1 MQFNSGTRFLLD
13 KFVTYDII
21 CIMCYKEVCHEEYR
35 QHPDRA
41 PGGIGVCRTGRSGV
55 PVQRKPPT
63 GPGGGFAE
71 RLEES
76 FVTVAFAEAA
86 DYDQIHDALGSEQ
99 RPSIERPD
107 DCAFGDNDL
116 CFIEV

>member
-1 MQFNSGTRFLLD
+1 MKNIVSTLIERLAESACAEL
-13 KFVTYDII
+13 
-21 CIMCYKEVCHEEYR
+21 E
-35 QHPDRA
+35 
-41 PGGIGVCRTGRSGV
+41 
-55 PVQRKPPT
+55 
-63 GPGGGFAE
+63 GPGFLSSGSLRPARGGFAE